1 MPKPVVSTV
10 RVSAHSAVNAVA
22 KQPGEP
28 VVSPQADVVPAALTY
43 VVAIRVEVTR

>member
-1 MPKPVVSTV
+1 MPKPVVRAV

-28 VVSPQADVVPAALTY
+28 VVSPQADVVPAALAH
-43 VVAIRVEVTR
+43 VVAVRVEVPR